1 MPRAARRGG
10 GGMAGRIPRPRGFSL
25 EFKGLRAIA
34 LTDFQVIDDA
44 VTTVITGG
52 AAGEAQE
59 RQGEF
64 HW

>member
-1 MPRAARRGG
+1 
-10 GGMAGRIPRPRGFSL
+10 MAGRIPRPRGFSL